1 MAVAPSPASPRQNHL
16 LDVLPESEYE
26 HLCRHLELVR
36 LPLGMALY
44 ESGEGLSHV
53 YFP

>member
-1 MAVAPSPASPRQNHL
+1 MTIAPTPASPRQNHL
-16 LDVLPESEYE
+16 LDVLPESEYQ